1 MKEALRYTPQLPD
14 FSVRELLLFAST
26 VGALFLF
33 LLVRLEAVAMF
44 VIPGVALGFLS
55 IVLLFQ
61 FPRLLILAYLFLTP
75 LILEP
80 VEGITPL
87 EALFLG
93 YSILCILVFTV
104 IPAMRLSLPL
114 ETTLDKTFLFLLFL
128 LPAGSIL
135 GVLNG
140 AQLYSAIGE
149 LTYYAAAPLYFGF
162 RWYLGNK
169 EHSLRRK
176 DLLHF
181 AGILIFVL
189 LFVMARNAF
198 NYQQLLVQAYLEWQV
213 EKARVA
219 ANEVLILLSS
229 VLITVAVLHLKTFKG
244 RILMLGLLGISVGSL
259 ILTQSRGYWLAYAF
273 SFFIIFLLEDRSK
286 KLRMLLYFGA
296 TFTLLLAIALTFF
309 EDYVVLISIALAER
323 FSSIFS
329 SSTLFSSLQDR
340 LAESQTVLGKILDNP
355 IAGYGLGVEFIRFYF
370 FENYHLLTSYVHN
383 GYLAVWYKFGISGLF
398 VFLGIAFQILKK
410 GFRLFRLSRYATN
423 SDSAVNS
430 VESTQ
435 TISTLIPLKI
445 QTILSLSIVSL
456 MSGMLLVNITSPQFL
471 AFDSILLMTIMAAF
485 LSSMEISLND
495 REPRMR

>member
-1 MKEALRYTPQLPD
+1 MKETLRLSIPIPEVSL
-14 FSVRELLLFAST
+14 REIIFFTTGL
-26 VGALFLF
+26 GALFLF
-33 LLVRLEAVAMF
+33 LLTRLEAEVMV
-44 VIPGVALGFLS
+44 VIPGFALGIAVVALF
-55 IVLLFQ
+55 FQ
-61 FPRLLILAYLFLTP
+61 FPWLLLITYLLLTP
-75 LILEP
+75 FILEP
-80 VEGITPL
+80 VEGITLL
-87 EALFLG
+87 EAVFLA
-93 YSILCILVFTV
+93 YSLLCILIFTV
-104 IPAMRLSLPL
+104 FPAMRLSLPFQ
-114 ETTLDKTFLFLLFL
+114 TSLDKLFLFLFFL
-128 LPAGSIL
+128 LPFGSIL
-135 GVLNG
+135 GILNG

-162 RWYLGNK
+162 RWYLGND
-169 EHSLRRK
+169 EHSPRRK
-176 DLLHF
+176 ELITLAGVLILL
-181 AGILIFVL
+181 L

-229 VLITVAVLHLKTFKG
+229 ILLTVAVLHLKTFKG

-259 ILTQSRGYWLAYAF
+259 ILTQSRGYWLSYAF

-296 TFTLLLAIALTFF
+296 TFTFLLAVALTFF
-309 EDYVVLISIALAER
+309 EDYVVLISVALAER

-329 SSTLFSSLQDR
+329 SSSLFSSLQDR

-383 GYLAVWYKFGISGLF
+383 GYLAVWYKFGLPGLF

-410 GFRLFRLSRYATN
+410 GFRLFRLSRYSTN

-471 AFDSILLMTIMAAF
+471 AFDSILVMTIIAAF
-485 LSSMEISLND
+485 LSSMEISFIKTES
-495 REPRMR
+495 RVR